1 LTRHGFSLAEVKSL
15 TQAEARSYIELLAD
29 MARGKAAQH
38 GNGQRIEN
46 QRLKRRK
53 RMG

>member
-1 LTRHGFSLAEVKSL
+1 MTRHGFSLADVRGL
-15 TQAEARSYIELLAD
+15 TQPEAMSYIELLAD
-29 MARGKAAQH
+29 MAKGKAA
-38 GNGQRIEN
+38 GGQRFEN

>member
-1 LTRHGFSLAEVKSL
+1 MTRHGFSLAEVKGL
-15 TQAEARSYIELLAD
+15 TQAEAMSYIELLAD
-29 MARGKAAQH
+29 MAKGKA
-38 GNGQRIEN
+38 GSGQRIEN